1 MTVKPPESWPWPPEL
16 DAMTAAPAYHDLLSE
31 SERVRVLEAH
41 VGPGETVPVHTHCWP
56 GVLYI
61 LGVSDFVRRDPEGKV
76 LVDTRADAPGPARV
90 MCLGRSPQSTFAGER
105 GRRGAS
111 QRHVRTQAGALL
123 VTPRRWVSVPRR
135 RVDDGRHQR
144 YRVGREP
151 PSAGVLEDDVH
162 RASSVVSRC
171 GLWRPLVDRRGSTK
185 AASTSRSLMIRR
197 WPGRRCSR

>member
-16 DAMTAAPAYHDLLSE
+16 DAMTAAPAYHDLHSE
-31 SERVRVLEAH
+31 NEHVRVLEAY

-105 GRRGAS
+105 GRGGAS
-111 QRHVRTQAGALL
+111 QHHVRTQAGALH
-123 VTPRRWVSVPRR
+123 VAPCGGCQSPVEGSMT
-135 RVDDGRHQR
+135 VDTSDT
-144 YRVGREP
+144 E
-151 PSAGVLEDDVH
+151 SAGNPPQ
-162 RASSVVSRC
+162 RACSKMMSIGRPRSSAV
-171 GLWRPLVDRRGSTK
+171 
-185 AASTSRSLMIRR
+185 AAFGAL
-197 WPGRRCSR
+197 